1 VSTVKE
7 TEIQDLKRRFES
19 AGQGHVFLHFETLD
33 EAGRNRLLAQLKTID
48 LLQLEVFKALIEHP
62 VEKESSEAQ
71 LEPAEAIHLPR
82 TPDAQT
88 RADAAFAHGESLIRA
103 GRVGAFVVAGGQ
115 GSRLGFDGPKGSFP
129 VGPVTDRSLFQI
141 FAEKILAASRRY
153 NVTIPWYIMTSQAND
168 ADTRAFFASHNYF
181 GMSRADVIFF
191 AQRMV
196 PALDVSGKLM
206 LDAPDH
212 VFMSPNG
219 HGGSLLALK
228 EGGALE
234 DMERRG
240 IDMLSYFQVDNVL
253 INPVDPLFI
262 GHHNLA
268 GAEMSSKMLIKRDPW
283 EKVGVFGRI
292 GGKLVVVEYSDLSE
306 AEATARAED
315 GSLRFGAGS
324 IAIHLIQRQFV
335 EQLTAEG
342 LRLPY
347 HVAYKK
353 IPVMD
358 HSGALQSPELPN
370 GYKFET
376 FVFDALTETTS
387 SVILEIAREEEFS
400 PVKNAAG
407 EDSAATAQADL
418 MAQYSRWF
426 EALSID
432 LPRREDGSVALQM
445 EISPLFADG
454 PASLKARLPG
464 DFTPS
469 DPLILKD

>member
-1 VSTVKE
+1 MSVTNSVDVQTLMR
-7 TEIQDLKRRFES
+7 QFEA
-19 AGQGHVFLHFETLD
+19 AGQGHVFRFFNALDQSGRDRLIRQLNAIDLDQVALFET
-33 EAGRNRLLAQLKTID
+33 
-48 LLQLEVFKALIEHP
+48 LIEHP
-62 VEKESSEAQ
+62 IDKESGDAQ
-71 LEPAEAIHLPR
+71 LEPAEYIGLPQ
-82 TPDAQT
+82 AHEEK
-88 RADAAFAHGESLIRA
+88 AAAAAAFAHGESLIRA
-103 GRVGAFVVAGGQ
+103 GRVAAFVVAGGQ
-115 GSRLGFDGPKGSFP
+115 GSRLGFNGPKGCFP
-129 VGPVTDRSLFQI
+129 IGPVTERSLFQL

-153 NVTIPWYIMTSQAND
+153 GVSIPWYIMTSQAND
-168 ADTRAFFASHNYF
+168 RETRDYFKANHYF
-181 GMSRADVIFF
+181 GMQADDVIFF

-196 PALDVSGKLM
+196 PALDVSGKLI

-234 DMERRG
+234 DMKRRG
-240 IDMLSYFQVDNVL
+240 IDILSYFQVDNVL

-262 GHHNLA
+262 GHHDRA

-292 GGKLVVVEYSDLSE
+292 GGKLAVVEYSDLSE
-306 AEATARAED
+306 AEMTAQAPD
-315 GSLRFGAGS
+315 GTLKFGAGS

-335 EQLTAEG
+335 ESLTAQG
-342 LRLPY
+342 LKLPY

-353 IPVMD
+353 IPFVND
-358 HSGALQSPELPN
+358 AGVTVNPDLPN

-400 PVKNAAG
+400 PVKNAQG

-418 MAQYSRWF
+418 KALYGRWF
-426 EALSID
+426 EAASVK
-432 LPRREDGSVALQM
+432 LPRDDAGAVAINV
-445 EISPLFADG
+445 EISPLYADG
-454 PASLKARLPG
+454 PERLKARLPE
-464 DFTPS
+464 DFSPS
-469 DPLILKD
+469 EPLLLKD